1 MVKIITDST
10 SDLTDELLKKYDIDK
25 LPLYVHLGEKE
36 YRDGVDITVEE
47 IYKWSDENGTT
58 PKTSAPSIDD
68 ARKAIEPY
76 KEQGTDV
83 VMFAISENMSACANV
98 MRLAA
103 EALEYEN
110 HVFVINSQNLST
122 GIGLLVIEAAIM
134 AQKGIAAEEIVGR
147 IQSLIPYVR
156 ASFVVD
162 TLTYLHRGGRCSA
175 TAALVGGVFKL
186 KPRIHVEN
194 GKMDAGKKY
203 RGKIDKVILQYVKD
217 MEEDLKSAKK
227 DRVFITHSGCS
238 EETINLVKGYLE
250 SLNYFD
256 EILVTRAGGVIAS
269 HCGPGTLGVLFI
281 GEGAAFGPYDEQF
294 DINHNGIMEE
304 EEKAAEA
311 AYIRHISEKDKDEAD
326 GSENDYE

>member
-10 SDLTDELLKKYDIDK
+10 SDLTKEILEKYDIEK
-25 LPLYVHLGEKE
+25 LPLYIHMGEEE

-47 IYKWSDENGTT
+47 IFKWSDENETT
-58 PKTSAPSIDD
+58 PKTAAPSIDD
-68 ARKAIEPY
+68 VIKVIEPY
-76 KEQGTDV
+76 KEQSTDV
-83 VMFAISENMSACANV
+83 IMFAISEEMSTTANV

-103 EALEYEN
+103 EALEYED
-110 HVFVINSQNLST
+110 HVFVVDSQNLST

-134 AQKGIAAEEIVGR
+134 AKQGKAAEEIVKE
-147 IQSLIPYVR
+147 IDSIKPYVR
-156 ASFVVD
+156 SSFVVN

-217 MEEDLKSAKK
+217 MEEDLKTAKK
-227 DRVFITHSGCS
+227 DRVFITHSGCAQ
-238 EETINLVKGYLE
+238 ETIDLVKDYLE
-250 SLNYFD
+250 SLNYFE
-256 EILVTRAGGVIAS
+256 EILITTAGGVISS

-281 GEGAAFGPYDEQF
+281 AGE
-294 DINHNGIMEE
+294 
-304 EEKAAEA
+304 
-311 AYIRHISEKDKDEAD
+311 
-326 GSENDYE
+326 